1 MSAAIGVDERCVLV
15 GLAVFNIKS
24 TLKMRYL
31 KLFGFWRAVV
41 IQVLP
46 LQIPIREIPM
56 KAFGQWGSRVLKW
69 GVISV
74 VCLNIFA
81 GVNWVNGQEL
91 ATPQYWRGNLH
102 THSLWS
108 DGNDFPEMI
117 CKWYSD
123 TGYHF
128 LALTDHNI
136 LSEGERWMNLSTIE
150 QRAGK
155 EAMQKYLS
163 TYGDDWVVQ
172 REVKSEKKPEA
183 TKQVRLRGLD
193 EFRNKFEAKN
203 GFLLIEAEEI
213 SDRAQGRPIHM
224 NAMNLSSLISPLS
237 GATPVEAINNNLRA
251 AQEQAKKNGEPIMVH
266 LNHPNFGWAV
276 TAEELAAVTN
286 ERFFELYNGHPSVN
300 HLGDA
305 TRPGTEKM
313 WDIANTIR
321 IDQLNSDPI
330 FGLATDDSHHYHNQ
344 ANRDA
349 TTGRGWIMVKANE
362 LNTAKLIDSM
372 NRGDF
377 YSSSGVTLDLIETAA
392 SSGKKQLCIKIA
404 PVSGVKYTTQ
414 FIGTR
419 KNYNKK
425 ATARLD
431 SSGKPVRATKVY
443 SDDVGIVLK
452 TVEGENPS
460 YTADGD
466 ELFVRAV
473 ITSDRPHPNPSF
485 KNQKEQAW
493 TQPVFW

>member
-1 MSAAIGVDERCVLV
+1 M
-15 GLAVFNIKS
+15 
-24 TLKMRYL
+24 
-31 KLFGFWRAVV
+31 

-91 ATPQYWRGNLH
+91 ATPKYWRGNLH

-172 REVKSEKKPEA
+172 REVKSEKKPEV

-362 LNTAKLIDSM
+362 LNTAKLIESM

-392 SSGKKQLCIKIA
+392 SSGKKQLRIKIA
-404 PVSGVKYTTQ
+404 PVPGVKFTTQ

-431 SSGKPVRATKVY
+431 SSGKPVRATKIY

>member
-251 AQEQAKKNGEPIMVH
+251 VQEQAKKNGEPIMVH

>member
-1 MSAAIGVDERCVLV
+1 M
-15 GLAVFNIKS
+15 
-24 TLKMRYL
+24 
-31 KLFGFWRAVV
+31 

-193 EFRNKFEAKN
+193 EFRNKFEANN

>member
-1 MSAAIGVDERCVLV
+1 MSQALPLLIATKASRLLGRWGLKKGIIGVIF
-15 GLAVFNIKS
+15 FN
-24 TLKMRYL
+24 
-31 KLFGFWRAVV
+31 V
-41 IQVLP
+41 
-46 LQIPIREIPM
+46 
-56 KAFGQWGSRVLKW
+56 
-69 GVISV
+69 
-74 VCLNIFA
+74 FA
-81 GVNWVNGQEL
+81 GFNWVDGQEL
-91 ATPQYWRGNLH
+91 APPKYWRGNLH

-136 LSEGERWMNLSTIE
+136 LSKGERWMNLATIE

-155 EAMQKYLS
+155 EAMRKYLS
-163 TYGDDWVVQ
+163 AYGEDWVVQ
-172 REVKSEKKPEA
+172 REVESEKAPESM
-183 TKQVRLRGLD
+183 KQVRLRGLD
-193 EFRNKFEAKN
+193 EFRQKFEAKN
-203 GFLLIEAEEI
+203 RFLLIEAEEI
-213 SDRAQGRPIHM
+213 SDRAEGRPIHM
-224 NAMNLSSLISPLS
+224 NAVNLSSLISPLG

-251 AQEQAKKNGEPIMVH
+251 AQEQAKNTGEPVMVQ

-305 TRPGTEKM
+305 TRPGIEKM
-313 WDIANTIR
+313 WDIANTLR

-362 LNTAKLIDSM
+362 LNTRKLIDAM

-377 YSSSGVTLDLIETAA
+377 YSSTGVTLDLVESAE
-392 SSGKKQLCIKIA
+392 SSGKKQLRIKVKSV
-404 PVSGVKYTTQ
+404 PGVKFTTQ

-425 ATARLD
+425 TTARLD
-431 SSGKPVRATKVY
+431 SSGKPIRATKVY
-443 SDDVGIVLK
+443 SDDVGVVLK
-452 TVEGENPS
+452 TVEGVNPS
-460 YTADGD
+460 YTADGS

-473 ITSDRPHPNPSF
+473 VTSDQPHSNPSF

>member
-1 MSAAIGVDERCVLV
+1 M
-15 GLAVFNIKS
+15 
-24 TLKMRYL
+24 
-31 KLFGFWRAVV
+31 

-213 SDRAQGRPIHM
+213 SDRSQGRPIHM

-392 SSGKKQLCIKIA
+392 SSGKKQLRIKIA

>member
-1 MSAAIGVDERCVLV
+1 MIRISL
-15 GLAVFNIKS
+15 
-24 TLKMRYL
+24 
-31 KLFGFWRAVV
+31 
-41 IQVLP
+41 
-46 LQIPIREIPM
+46 LQIAL
-56 KAFGQWGSRVLKW
+56 KACCPLGGRVLKW
-69 GVISV
+69 GVLGVVFLNLSV
-74 VCLNIFA
+74 GFN
-81 GVNWVNGQEL
+81 GVDGQEL
-91 ATPQYWRGNLH
+91 ATPKYWRGNLH

-117 CKWYSD
+117 CQWYSD

-136 LSEGERWMNLSTIE
+136 LSEGERWMNLATIE

-155 EAMQKYLS
+155 EAMQKYLAA
-163 TYGDDWVVQ
+163 YGEDWVIQ
-172 REVKSEKKPEA
+172 REVESAKKQDA
-183 TKQVRLRGLD
+183 TQQVRLRGLD
-193 EFRNKFEAKN
+193 EFRDKFESKN

-213 SDRAQGRPIHM
+213 SDRAEGRPIHM
-224 NAMNLSSLISPLS
+224 NAMNLSSLISPLG

-330 FGLATDDSHHYHNQ
+330 YGLATDDSHHYHNQ
-344 ANRDA
+344 ASRNA

-362 LNTAKLIDSM
+362 LSAAKLIESM
-372 NRGDF
+372 NQGDF
-377 YSSSGVTLDLIETAA
+377 YSSSGVTLDSVEAAA
-392 SSGKKQLCIKIA
+392 SAGKKQLRIKIK
-404 PVSGVKYTTQ
+404 PVPGVKFTTQ

-419 KNYNKK
+419 KNYDKK
-425 ATARLD
+425 TTTRLD

-443 SDDVGIVLK
+443 SDEVGVVLK
-452 TVEGENPS
+452 TVEGESPS
-460 YTADGD
+460 YDLAGD

-473 ITSDRPHPNPSF
+473 VTSDRPHPNPSF

>member
-1 MSAAIGVDERCVLV
+1 M
-15 GLAVFNIKS
+15 
-24 TLKMRYL
+24 T
-31 KLFGFWRAVV
+31 
-41 IQVLP
+41 QVLP

-56 KAFGQWGSRVLKW
+56 KAFGQQGSRVLNW

-91 ATPQYWRGNLH
+91 ATPKYWRGNLH

-163 TYGDDWVVQ
+163 TYGDEWVVQ

-213 SDRAQGRPIHM
+213 SDRSQGRPIHM

-344 ANRDA
+344 ANRGA

-362 LNTAKLIDSM
+362 LNTAKLIESM

-392 SSGKKQLCIKIA
+392 SSGKKQLRIKIA
-404 PVSGVKYTTQ
+404 PVSGVKFTTQ

-431 SSGKPVRATKVY
+431 SSGKPVRATKIY

-473 ITSDRPHPNPSF
+473 ITSDRSHPNPSF

>member
-1 MSAAIGVDERCVLV
+1 M
-15 GLAVFNIKS
+15 
-24 TLKMRYL
+24 
-31 KLFGFWRAVV
+31 

-46 LQIPIREIPM
+46 LQIAKNERAIKPCRR
-56 KAFGQWGSRVLKW
+56 QRSWVLGW
-69 GVISV
+69 SVIGV
-74 VCLNIFA
+74 VCLNLFA
-81 GVNWVNGQEL
+81 TSSWVSGQEL
-91 ATPQYWRGNLH
+91 ATPKYWRGNLH

-136 LSEGERWMNLSTIE
+136 LSEGERWMNLATIE

-155 EAMQKYLS
+155 EAMRKYLS
-163 TYGDDWVVQ
+163 AYGDDWVVQ
-172 REVKSEKKPEA
+172 REVKSEKKPEP

-193 EFRNKFEAKN
+193 EFRDKFETKN

-224 NAMNLSSLISPLS
+224 NAMNLSSLISPLG

-251 AQEQAKKNGEPIMVH
+251 AQEQAKKNGAPIMVH

-362 LNTAKLIDSM
+362 LDTSKLIESM

-377 YSSSGVTLDLIETAA
+377 YSSSGVTLDLVEVATR
-392 SSGKKQLCIKIA
+392 SDEKQLRIKIK
-404 PVSGVKYTTQ
+404 PVPGVKYTTQ

-419 KNYNKK
+419 KNYNKQ

>member
-1 MSAAIGVDERCVLV
+1 VSAAIGVDERCVLV

-91 ATPQYWRGNLH
+91 ATPKYWRGNLH

-193 EFRNKFEAKN
+193 EFRNKFEANN

-377 YSSSGVTLDLIETAA
+377 YSSSGVTLDLIETAV
-392 SSGKKQLCIKIA
+392 SSGKKQLRIKIA